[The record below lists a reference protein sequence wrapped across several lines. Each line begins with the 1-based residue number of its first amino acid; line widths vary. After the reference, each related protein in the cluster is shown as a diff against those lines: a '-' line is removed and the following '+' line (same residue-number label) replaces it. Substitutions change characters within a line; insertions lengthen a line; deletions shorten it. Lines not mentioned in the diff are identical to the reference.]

1 MGGNELTVISV
12 SRVEP
17 IEATSPESGEG
28 LSPNPARA
36 IAVSFD
42 GVGKTYDT
50 HKGSIHALKGIT
62 IDVARG
68 SIFGIIGRSGAG
80 KSSLLRTVNRLETA
94 TEGSVVVDGVDV
106 RSLSDDDLVTFRRRV
121 GMIFQHF
128 NLLSAKTVW
137 GNVALPLIVAGVP
150 KLEIDERVSDVLRL
164 VGLEGKQDAYPSRL
178 SGGQKQRVGIARAL
192 VNRPEILLCDEATS
206 ALDPETTLSILELLK
221 DINRSLGITILLITH
236 EMSVVREICDDV
248 VVLEGGQVAEAG
260 KTWELFSKPAHAA
273 TKALLKP
280 LEPGIP
286 RDIADRLTSA
296 REHFHQRALIEL
308 TYGGN
313 GREGIKLQELAR
325 VVGSGVQIVQSM
337 VDRIQG
343 HAYGRMLLTT
353 NADDQVALSRFE
365 GLADN
370 VRILGYVRD
379 DV

>member
-1 MGGNELTVISV
+1 MA
-12 SRVEP
+12 P
-17 IEATSPESGEG
+17 SPESGEG

-50 HKGSIHALKGIT
+50 NNGSVHALKGIT
-62 IDVARG
+62 VDVAQG

-94 TEGSVVVDGVDV
+94 TEGRVVVNGVDV
-106 RSLSDDDLVTFRRRV
+106 RSLSDDGLVTFRRKV
-121 GMIFQHF
+121 GMVFQHF

-150 KLEIDERVSDVLRL
+150 KLEIDERVADVLRL

-248 VVLEGGQVAEAG
+248 VVLESGQIAEAG
-260 KTWELFSKPAHAA
+260 KTWEIFSKPAHAA

-286 RDIADRLTSA
+286 RDIADRLASQ
-296 REHFHQRALIEL
+296 REHFHQRALVEL

-325 VVGSGVQIVQSM
+325 VVGPSVQIVQSV

-353 NADDQVALSRFE
+353 DADDRVALSRFE

-370 VRILGYVRD
+370 ARILGYVRD

>member
-1 MGGNELTVISV
+1 MTSVAV
-12 SRVEP
+12 SRVDRIVAP
-17 IEATSPESGEG
+17 SPESGEG
-28 LSPNPARA
+28 LSRNSARA

-42 GVGKTYDT
+42 GVGKTYNT
-50 HKGSIHALKGIT
+50 NNGSVHALKGIT
-62 IDVARG
+62 VDVARG

-94 TEGSVVVDGVDV
+94 TEGRVVVNGVDV
-106 RSLSDDDLVTFRRRV
+106 RSLSDDELVTFRRKV

-150 KLEIDERVSDVLRL
+150 RLEIDERVADVLRL

-248 VVLEGGQVAEAG
+248 VVLESGQIAEAG
-260 KTWELFSKPAHAA
+260 KTWEIFSKPAHAA

-286 RDIADRLTSA
+286 RDIADRLASE

-308 TYGGN
+308 SYGGN

-325 VVGSGVQIVQSM
+325 VVGSSMQIVQSV

-353 NADDQVALSRFE
+353 DADDRFALSRFE